1 MKKYPSK
8 ISYGLVVFI
17 LAILVGSTIP
27 MISNQIWLGLII
39 NLLVAVFIAHL
50 FFTTYYVIDE
60 GLLIVKSGFLIDKK
74 IDIKAIRSI
83 SETNNLISAP
93 AASFDRLEILYHQF
107 DSILISP
114 RDKSGFI
121 DHITRINPQIVV
133 RYISS
138 NTI

>member
-1 MKKYPSK
+1 
-8 ISYGLVVFI
+8 
-17 LAILVGSTIP
+17 

>member
-39 NLLVAVFIAHL
+39 NLLVAAFIAHL
-50 FFTTYYVIDE
+50 FLTTYYVIDE
-60 GLLIVKSGFLIDKK
+60 GFLIVKSGFLINKQ
-74 IDIKAIRSI
+74 IDINAIRSI
-83 SETNNLISAP
+83 SETNNPIGSP
-93 AASFDRLEILYHQF
+93 AASFDRLEIVYHKF
-107 DSILISP
+107 DNILISP